1 MKALILNGSIY
12 GHSGRYAE
20 MIAGALEGAG
30 WDVHMLP
37 TKGFT
42 VKAASETLGGDPD
55 LVVYAGGN
63 YAGKLHH
70 VKAFVN
76 AAHAYTS
83 ARLVLLSVAWA
94 DPSRTEEVAKVH
106 RANLPSD
113 VLARTECF
121 HARGGLAHSKV
132 SLAHR
137 AALTGVHAFMTATPA
152 SKRHPND
159 QEMLDTWG
167 TDTDFVKRDNIEPML
182 KALLDS

>member
-1 MKALILNGSIY
+1 MKALILNASIY

-20 MIAGALEGAG
+20 MIAGALEEVG
-30 WDVHMLP
+30 WDVHTLP

-42 VKAASETLGGDPD
+42 VTAAREALGGDPD

-70 VKAFVN
+70 IKTFVN

-94 DPSRTEEVAKVH
+94 DPSRTEEVAKVQ
-106 RANLPSD
+106 RANLPTD
-113 VLARTECF
+113 VFERTECF

-132 SLAHR
+132 SFAHK
-137 AALTGVHAFMTATPA
+137 AALTGVHAFMKSTPE
-152 SKRHPND
+152 SKRHAND

-167 TDTDFVKRDNIEPML
+167 EDTDFVKRENIEPL
-182 KALLDS
+182 LAALLG

>member
-1 MKALILNGSIY
+1 MKALILNASIY

-20 MIAGALEGAG
+20 MIASALTDAG
-30 WDVHMLP
+30 WDVHTLT

-42 VKAASETLGGDPD
+42 VEEARETLGGEPD

-63 YAGKLHH
+63 YAGKLHD
-70 VKAFVN
+70 VKAFVS
-76 AAHAYTS
+76 AAHAFKG
-83 ARLVLLSVAWA
+83 ARLALLSVAWA
-94 DPSRTEEVAKVH
+94 DPSRTDEVDKVH
-106 RANLPSD
+106 RANLPGD
-113 VLARTECF
+113 VYARTERF

-132 SLAHR
+132 SFAHK
-137 AALTGVHAFMTATPA
+137 AALTGVHAFMKATPA
-152 SKRHPND
+152 SKRHAND